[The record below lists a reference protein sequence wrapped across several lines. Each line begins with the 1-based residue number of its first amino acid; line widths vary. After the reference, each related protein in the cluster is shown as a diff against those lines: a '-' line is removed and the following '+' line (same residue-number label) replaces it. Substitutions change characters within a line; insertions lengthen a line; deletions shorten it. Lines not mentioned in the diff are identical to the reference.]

1 MFKKKRQLEMALQ
14 NISPHKNPR
23 VELEQYST
31 PSIIAADLLWNAM
44 AIGDIEGLKL
54 ADLGCGTGIFTIGA
68 ALLGA
73 HEAVGVDTDSEA
85 VSIAETES
93 SKRNLENTRF
103 VVSDITDFCEE
114 VDTVIQNPPFGAQKS
129 NKKAADVIF
138 LDKALE
144 ISPVVYSFHMKKTLD
159 FLLKFVGERN
169 ATVSH
174 KFEYKFPIPKIYD
187 FHTRESVVVEVV
199 VLRIEK
205 NIK

>member
-1 MFKKKRQLEMALQ
+1 MFKKKRQLEMTLQ
-14 NISPHKNPR
+14 DISPHKNPR

-31 PSIIAADLLWNAM
+31 PSVIAADLLWNAM

-73 HEAVGVDTDSEA
+73 NEVVGVDTDSEA
-85 VSIAETES
+85 VFMAETES

-103 VVSDITDFCEE
+103 VVSEITDFTEE

-129 NKKAADVIF
+129 NKTTADVIF

-144 ISPVVYSFHMKKTLD
+144 ISPVVYSFHLKKTLN
-159 FLLKFVGERN
+159 FLLKFVAERN
-169 ATVSH
+169 AVVSH

-187 FHTRESVVVEVV
+187 FHTRESVEVEVV

-205 NIK
+205 NI

>member
-1 MFKKKRQLEMALQ
+1 MFKKKRQLEMTLQ
-14 NISPHKNPR
+14 DISPHKNPR

-31 PSIIAADLLWNAM
+31 PSVIAADLLWNAT

-73 HEAVGVDTDSEA
+73 NEVVGVDTDSEA

-93 SKRNLENTRF
+93 SKRNLKNTRF
-103 VVSDITDFCEE
+103 VVSEITDFTEE

-129 NKKAADVIF
+129 NKTAADVIF

-159 FLLKFVGERN
+159 FLLKFVVERN

-187 FHTRESVVVEVV
+187 FHTKESVEVEVV

-205 NIK
+205 NI

>member
-14 NISPHKNPR
+14 DISPHKNPQ

-73 HEAVGVDTDSEA
+73 EEAVGADTDPDA
-85 VSIAETES
+85 ILIAESES
-93 SKRNLENTRF
+93 KKKNLQNTRF
-103 VVSDITDFCEE
+103 IVADVVEFNEQA
-114 VDTVIQNPPFGAQKS
+114 DTVIQNPPFGAQKS
-129 NKKAADVIF
+129 NRKTADVIF
-138 LDKALE
+138 LEKALE
-144 ISPVVYSFHMKKTLD
+144 IAPVVYSFHMKKTMD
-159 FLLKFVGERN
+159 FLVKFLGERN
-169 ATVSH
+169 ATISH
-174 KFEYKFPIPKIYD
+174 KFEYRFPIPRIYD
-187 FHTRESVVVEVV
+187 FHTKESVEVEVV

-205 NIK
+205 NI

>member
-1 MFKKKRQLEMALQ
+1 MFKKKRQLEMTLQ
-14 NISPHKNPR
+14 DISPHKNPR

-31 PSIIAADLLWNAM
+31 PSVIAADLLWNAM

-73 HEAVGVDTDSEA
+73 NEVLGVDKDSEA
-85 VSIAETES
+85 VSIAKTES
-93 SKRNLENTRF
+93 SKRNLHNTRF
-103 VVSDITDFCEE
+103 VVSEITEFTEE

-129 NKKAADVIF
+129 NKTATDVIF

-159 FLLKFVGERN
+159 FLLKFVAERN

-187 FHTRESVVVEVV
+187 FHTKDSVEVEVV
-199 VLRIEK
+199 VIRIEK
-205 NIK
+205 NI